1 MNFSKKMKNFAMLS
15 VACMSTGLTALA
27 PVVSAN
33 TAESNTYVKYK
44 TRETANYTRNSFV
57 DVKLTQQTGVPG
69 AQVEVFL
76 KTPYV
81 EAPDVY
87 FVLGEYNIIPLV
99 RTESGS
105 YVANLTDEDL
115 VGSEDFHVEIISKIP
130 HGTHKHIVESKSF
143 KLESSFLRSFVR

>member
-27 PVVSAN
+27 PVVNAN

-57 DVKLTQQTGVPG
+57 NVKLTQQTGVPG

-87 FVLGEYNIIPLV
+87 FILGENYVIPLD
-99 RTESGS
+99 RTPSGD
-105 YVANLTDEDL
+105 YAANLTDADL
-115 VGSEDFHVEIISKIP
+115 KGAKKFRIEIISKIP
-130 HGTHKHIVESKSF
+130 YGSAKNIVEHKSF
-143 KLESSFLRSFVR
+143 KLDPSFRRSFVH